1 MSEEK
6 QLKFIRL
13 KDSLD
18 DVVGLVTS
26 HEKHIT
32 IEKPLFVMVDTI
44 FDEGRQILS
53 MREYIPQSIVDI
65 REVDFK
71 KTEILFSLPV
81 REEFRDQYDQVA
93 TFFYDENTSLSEKP
107 KKKKKLQVDS
117 ENVISLLEALKD
129 KKDKPV
135 HCGYYD
141 CYS

>member
-135 HCGYYD
+135 H
-141 CYS
+141 